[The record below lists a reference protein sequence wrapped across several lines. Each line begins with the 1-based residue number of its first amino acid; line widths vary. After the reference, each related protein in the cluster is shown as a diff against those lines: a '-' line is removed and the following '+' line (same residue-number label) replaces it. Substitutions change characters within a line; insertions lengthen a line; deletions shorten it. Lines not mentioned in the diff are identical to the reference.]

1 MLHMF
6 HTYVARVLSGC
17 CVCLQ
22 WFLIVFSSVLD
33 ACFKCFICLFLL
45 RVLHLNVSKV
55 DRVMRVGSGRGA
67 RAVPWR
73 QRSGV
78 AGPPAWVW
86 VTQARSSNVGR
97 RGPMRGRVKRGENWL
112 QPWTSVR
119 TSGRWRYHFSPHA
132 SVPASVT
139 HRQRVRLHQLD
150 APRQAR
156 SDRAPTL
163 CRSAG
168 ELCFNFQSDHGGQ
181 EVLIEHHH
189 SCNRIRCALWI

>member
-1 MLHMF
+1 
-6 HTYVARVLSGC
+6 
-17 CVCLQ
+17 
-22 WFLIVFSSVLD
+22 
-33 ACFKCFICLFLL
+33 
-45 RVLHLNVSKV
+45 
-55 DRVMRVGSGRGA
+55 MRMESGRGA
-67 RAVPWR
+67 RAVPSR

-78 AGPPAWVW
+78 AGPPAWAR
-86 VTQARSSNVGR
+86 VTQVERRWSGTGPCVDVRNKGKTDCSRGHPPGHPDASSTISLLMLR
-97 RGPMRGRVKRGENWL
+97 CLRELTP
-112 QPWTSVR
+112 
-119 TSGRWRYHFSPHA
+119 
-132 SVPASVT
+132 SVT

-181 EVLIEHHH
+181 EVLIEDHH